1 MERVIIVKVLVYNA
15 KGELLLVRRS
25 ETAPRRALEWDFPGG
40 FVDETDESFQHAAR
54 RETEEET
61 SLRIMRGQVH
71 LAFTDSE
78 IHEFGDTVKDV
89 SWLYFEATAESE
101 DVTLSYE
108 HDQSAWVPLA
118 KAQQMI
124 KYDKQLRA
132 LNYVQRRNELRAT

>member
-1 MERVIIVKVLVYNA
+1 MQKIIIVKVLVYNQ

-61 SLRIMRGQVH
+61 GLKVAKGHVH

-89 SWLYFEATAESE
+89 SWLYFEATAENR
-101 DVTLSYE
+101 DVQLSYE
-108 HDQSAWVPLA
+108 HDKSEWVTLE

-124 KYDKQLRA
+124 TYDKQLRA
-132 LNYVQRRNELRAT
+132 LDYMQRRNKGAHK